1 MIEIKLNNQV
11 IEIGSINFIFTCIGL
26 LNQIIKT
33 ITFIYFSLNLITKFP
48 RFEILKDTIFN

>member
-11 IEIGSINFIFTCIGL
+11 IEIGSINFIFTCL